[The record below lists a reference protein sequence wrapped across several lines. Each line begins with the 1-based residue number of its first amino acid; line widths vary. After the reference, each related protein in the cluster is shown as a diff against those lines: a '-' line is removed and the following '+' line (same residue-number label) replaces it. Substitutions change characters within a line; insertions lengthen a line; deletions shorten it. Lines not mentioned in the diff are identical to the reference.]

1 MGADHPRFAEP
12 RGRGSNQLDRLIATL
27 REPPTGIAGLFALLA
42 LLLAV
47 FSVFMPATFPHV
59 TTLQAMMFQLPEL
72 GLLSLAM
79 AIPLISG
86 GINLA
91 IIATANQAALL
102 MAWILTTQMPH
113 EASG

>member
-1 MGADHPRFAEP
+1 MRAGPVPRRP
-12 RGRGSNQLDRLIATL
+12 RSSQLDQLIATL
-27 REPPTGIAGLFALLA
+27 RERPTGIAGLFALLA

-47 FSVFMPATFPHV
+47 VSVFMPATFPHI

-86 GINLA
+86 GVNLA
-91 IIATANQAALL
+91 IIALPRNR
-102 MAWILTTQMPH
+102 
-113 EASG
+113 